1 MYTKFIMKHWL
12 ADYIGIFKLT
22 LSKLSYIYT
31 LLCTSTLVTL
41 VVDLSESKIRG
52 TAMPIYIYPVE
63 NLSYGCQDTTM
74 PSLSTASG

>member
-22 LSKLSYIYT
+22 LSKFSYIYT
-31 LLCTSTLVTL
+31 LLCTSILLTS

-63 NLSYGCQDTTM
+63 NLSYECQDITM
-74 PSLSTASG
+74 PTLSSASG

>member
-12 ADYIGIFKLT
+12 ADYIDIFKLT
-22 LSKLSYIYT
+22 LSKFSYVYT
-31 LLCTSTLVTL
+31 LLCTITLLTL

-52 TAMPIYIYPVE
+52 TALPTYIHPVE
-63 NLSYGCQDTTM
+63 NLSYGCQDITI